1 MLIKNCF
8 NYVGSKERIFSLI
21 DENLNKDKKYFC
33 DVFCGGGAVG
43 INELLNYE
51 KVTLN
56 DICWQLIETMKFLR
70 DSDWEVIIEEIE
82 SYINEFELSKENKEG
97 YLKLRDLYNSNYTS
111 KETFSPSVFYTLV
124 AHSFNNLIGAN
135 KSDEFNVPFGKGR
148 SSFNDSLRTKLK
160 NVHNILSRNK
170 SKLSIVSL
178 DFTKLIKENSE
189 IIPDTMFYLDPPYLA
204 SDSSYNRVYYAKWD
218 GTKERKLYETL
229 DYINDKGGSFL
240 LSNVTENNGT
250 KNEVLIEWSKK
261 YTVID
266 VTSDYSNCNYQRKNL
281 GNTRE
286 VLVKN
291 Y

>member
-1 MLIKNCF
+1 M
-8 NYVGSKERIFSLI
+8 
-21 DENLNKDKKYFC
+21 
-33 DVFCGGGAVG
+33 
-43 INELLNYE
+43 
-51 KVTLN
+51 
-56 DICWQLIETMKFLR
+56 
-70 DSDWEVIIEEIE
+70 
-82 SYINEFELSKENKEG
+82 
-97 YLKLRDLYNSNYTS
+97 
-111 KETFSPSVFYTLV
+111 
-124 AHSFNNLIGAN
+124 
-135 KSDEFNVPFGKGR
+135 
-148 SSFNDSLRTKLK
+148 
-160 NVHNILSRNK
+160 HNILSRNK
-170 SKLSIVSL
+170 SKLNIESL
-178 DFTKLIKENSE
+178 DFTELIRENSE

-250 KNEVLIEWSKK
+250 INEVLIEWSKK
-261 YTVID
+261 HTVID